1 MVSWRGDLSSG
12 GGGSQCGAPRGARA
26 SGHRPGPQR
35 RWLGEGAG
43 VGGAGWRWRRCTA
56 IWMHVP
62 AELRARVLQAAVS
75 ALRPGGVLLFEGYTP
90 RQLGRD
96 SGGPP
101 SVEL

>member
-1 MVSWRGDLSSG
+1 
-12 GGGSQCGAPRGARA
+12 
-26 SGHRPGPQR
+26 
-35 RWLGEGAG
+35 
-43 VGGAGWRWRRCTA
+43 
-56 IWMHVP
+56 MHVP

-101 SVEL
+101 SVELLMEPEELQGLRLEILRECLRPIREGLYHQGDSAVVQVLCRKS